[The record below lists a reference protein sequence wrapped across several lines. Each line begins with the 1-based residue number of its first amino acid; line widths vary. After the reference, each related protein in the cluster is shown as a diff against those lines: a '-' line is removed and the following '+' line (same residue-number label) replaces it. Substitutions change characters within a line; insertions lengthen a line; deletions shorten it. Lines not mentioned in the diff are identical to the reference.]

1 MIFLY
6 NLINKLVVLILLLCF
21 LFGVEMIIIFCFGS
35 ELIIFKIFLI
45 WVVLEMELLLNLEI
59 FIVYVNFLKKLE
71 NCI

>member
-21 LFGVEMIIIFCFGS
+21 LFGVEMIIIFCFGL

-45 WVVLEMELLLNLEI
+45 
-59 FIVYVNFLKKLE
+59 
-71 NCI
+71 